1 MGAPEKAAVKPR
13 MRALWPALVTLCLAG
28 CGSSSDEPSGAVDP
42 VEPANTDAAPVLD
55 EQAWRVD
62 VEQWREGRMERLTAE
77 DGWLSLTALEFPG
90 EGDWLVGNSERADLR
105 MISGPE
111 VWGRLRLSEG
121 QAWFEAANE
130 SVQVDGQAVDQ
141 AVELLD
147 AQASDSVQVSA
158 GTGVFRVQRRPSGL
172 AFRARDAQAP
182 TRLAF
187 EGVSHY
193 PVDPAWRFEAE
204 WQPHE
209 PPRDIEIANVLGELS
224 MSANPGRAVF
234 EMEGQQVSLE
244 ALEGEDS
251 LFFIFA
257 DRTSG
262 RETFGLG
269 RFLYTDLP
277 VDGRVVLDFNR
288 AYNPPCAFTGFTSC
302 PLPPQSNRINARIE
316 AGELRPPNDAF

>member
-1 MGAPEKAAVKPR
+1 MVGPEQFEGNRGLRGV
-13 MRALWPALVTLCLAG
+13 LVLALVILLAA
-28 CGSSSDEPSGAVDP
+28 CGSEESADLAATAPSDF
-42 VEPANTDAAPVLD
+42 D
-55 EQAWRVD
+55 EQAWRAD
-62 VEQWREGRMERLTAE
+62 VEQWREGRMERLTAD
-77 DGWLSLTALEFPG
+77 DGWLSLMALEFPG

-111 VWGRLRLSEG
+111 HWGRLRLSED
-121 QAWFEAANE
+121 QAWFEAADA
-130 SVQVDGQAVDQ
+130 SVRVDGEAVDQ

-147 AQASDSVQVSA
+147 AMASDSVQVSA
-158 GTGVFRVQRRPSGL
+158 GTGVFRIQRRPGGL
-172 AFRARDAQAP
+172 AFRARDAQAE
-182 TRLAF
+182 TRLDF
-187 EGVSHY
+187 EGVSHF

-204 WQPHE
+204 WQPHD
-209 PPRDIEIANVLGELS
+209 PPREIEIANVLGELS

-234 EMEGQQVSLE
+234 ELDGQRVTLE

-277 VDGRVVLDFNR
+277 VDGQVVLDFNR
-288 AYNPPCAFTGFTSC
+288 AYNPPCAFTAFTSC
-302 PLPPQSNRINARIE
+302 PLPPQSNRINGRIE
-316 AGELRPPNDAF
+316 AGELRPPNDAY